1 MSVANF
7 IPTIWTRSL
16 LENLNTALV
25 YGQPGVINRDYEGEI
40 RGAGSSVKINSIG
53 RITVFDYARNTD
65 MADPEELT
73 SAQVTLTIDQERAF
87 NFQLD
92 DVDNAQTQPKLRDA
106 AMRESAYALALDM
119 DQYLAGVATASAGL
133 SATYGADPYESLVD
147 AFTLLDENDVP
158 QDGRFA
164 IVPPF
169 YHGLL
174 RKDDRFVS
182 FGTDANRGALL
193 NGTIGTAAGFT
204 ILTSNNVPVDGGTGE
219 YGVLFGHPSAWTC
232 AMQVDKVEAYR
243 LEKRFADG
251 VKGLNVY
258 GAKVVRPD
266 CLGTMPVAKP

>member
-53 RITVFDYARNTD
+53 RISVFDYARNTD
-65 MADPEELT
+65 MAAPEELT
-73 SAQVTLTIDQERAF
+73 SAQVTLNIDQERAF
-87 NFQLD
+87 SFQLD

-106 AMRESAYALALDM
+106 AMREASYALAVDLDKH
-119 DQYLAGVATASAGL
+119 LAGAASAGAGL
-133 SATYGADPYESLVD
+133 TGTYGTDPYEALVD
-147 AFTLLDENDVP
+147 AYTLLDENDVP
-158 QDGRFA
+158 QQGRFA

-182 FGTDANRGALL
+182 FGTDGNRGTLL
-193 NGTIGTAAGFT
+193 NAQIGTAAGFSV
-204 ILTSNNVPVDGGTGE
+204 LTSNNVPETAGT
-219 YGVLFGHPSAWTC
+219 YDILFGHSIAWTM

-243 LEKRFADG
+243 LERRFADG

-258 GAKVVRPD
+258 GSKIVRPEA
-266 CLGTMPVAKP
+266 LGVMQVAKP